1 MVHRIQLLSAFNCS
15 TLKIMPNKS
24 FFTSV
29 LIAAALILTGCA
41 TPQRPVSL
49 SENTLPSKTQR
60 VGVAMTPLPKVDMR
74 LPGASCLLCIAAATL
89 ANSSL
94 IDYTRTL
101 PHEDLPKLK
110 ESLAELL
117 RKKGSNVIVISED
130 LDISKLPD
138 YSGKDTDIA
147 EKDFSPLKQ
156 KYDIDKVVLIQITDL
171 GMLRPYSTYFPTS
184 EPKAILKGVGSM
196 VSLNNNAYEW
206 YMPVELAKGSD
217 GPWDESPN
225 FPGLTNAYFQVLEM
239 GKDAFLKPF
248 NN

>member
-1 MVHRIQLLSAFNCS
+1 ML
-15 TLKIMPNKS
+15 NKS
-24 FFTSV
+24 FFAPV
-29 LIAAALILTGCA
+29 LIAAALILAGCA
-41 TPQRPVSL
+41 TPQRPLSL
-49 SENTLPSKTQR
+49 SKSTLVSKTHR
-60 VGVAMTPLPKVDMR
+60 VGVAMTPLPKVDMQ
-74 LPGASCLLCIAAATL
+74 LPGASCLLCIAAATM

-110 ESLAELL
+110 DNLAELL
-117 RKKGSNVIVISED
+117 RKKGSNVIVISDD
-130 LDISKLPD
+130 LDISKLSD
-138 YSGKDTDIA
+138 YSGKGTDIA

-156 KYDIDKVVLIQITDL
+156 KYGIDKVVLIQITDL

-239 GKDAFLKPF
+239 GKNAFLKPF